1 LKFILNRSEMR
12 PITLLALACL
22 LVASSTA
29 AQSAATATLPSFIL
43 AAPPDTTRQYRFDI
57 PAQPL
62 AEALADFGRQT
73 GLRVEL
79 ANVSDV
85 RTTAVVGSLT
95 APAAL
100 RTLLAGTGFEARFQ
114 DAETVVVGTA
124 RDASTQALTP
134 VVVTADA
141 TRRSRYTARR
151 TMTATRTDAQL
162 RDVPQAISVV
172 DRDLIADQ
180 SMQSMTDVVR
190 YVPGISMGQGEG
202 HRDAPAIRGNSSTA
216 DFFADGVRDDA
227 QYFRDLYNVER
238 VEALKGPNAMIFGR
252 GGGGGVINRVTKE
265 AQWLTTRSFMLEGGS
280 FEHRRAT
287 LDVGDGFG
295 RTFAARLNGMVE
307 DSRQFRDATGLE
319 RHGVT
324 PTATIL
330 AGSTLVKLGYEYFA
344 DRRTVNRGIPSFQG
358 APSSADIET
367 FFGDPDASRSRL
379 VMHAASAM
387 IERAWGGITVRNRSR
402 LVRYDKFYQNIF
414 PGALNAAGTDVS
426 ISAYNNATDRRSVFN
441 QTDVTYALAT
451 GRVRQT
457 FLVGVEL
464 SRQRSDN
471 YRATGYFDGTE
482 TSVLVPFASP
492 TVSRTVEYRQSASD
506 ADNRVEAN
514 VAAAYA
520 QNQVELGSHWQ
531 AIVGLRY
538 DRFALDLHDNRSGE
552 DLTGDDDMISPR
564 VGLVFK
570 PVEPVSVYGT
580 YSISHLPGSG
590 DQFASLTPTTR
601 ALEPER
607 FTNRELGVKWDIR
620 RDLSLTGAWYRLDRT
635 NTAAPDPNSTT
646 RLVQTG
652 RQRSTGHE
660 IGLAGNVTEA
670 WQVAAGYAAQ
680 EARIMSRTSAAAAG
694 ATVPLVPR
702 QTFSLWNRYQIVP
715 RLGAGLG
722 IVHQTKMFAAI
733 DNTVT
738 LPGFTRVD
746 AAAFATLTQMLR
758 AQINVENLLD
768 DRYYPTSHGNNNI
781 APGAP
786 RTVRFSLTLT
796 P

>member
-1 LKFILNRSEMR
+1 MRRSN
-12 PITLLALACL
+12 LVVLACALA
-22 LVASSTA
+22 ASPIA
-29 AQSAATATLPSFIL
+29 AQSRATALSRLTVVVPG
-43 AAPPDTTRQYRFDI
+43 DTARVYRFDI

-62 AEALADFGRQT
+62 AEALRDFGRQS

-79 ANVSDV
+79 ADVSDV
-85 RTTAVVGSLT
+85 RTTSVVGSLT

-100 RTLLAGTGFEARFQ
+100 RTLLVGTGFEARFR

-124 RDASTQALTP
+124 RDTSTQALTP

-141 TRRSRYTARR
+141 TRRARYTARR

-180 SMQSMTDVVR
+180 SMQSMADVVR

-202 HRDAPAIRGNSSTA
+202 HRDAPTIRGNSSTA

-287 LDVGDGFG
+287 LDVGDGVG
-295 RTFAARLNGMVE
+295 RTFAARLNAMVE

-379 VMHAASAM
+379 VMHATSAM
-387 IERAWGGITVRNRSR
+387 IERAWGGITLRNRSR

-426 ISAYNNATDRRSVFN
+426 ISAYNNATDRRSLFN

-457 FLVGVEL
+457 FLVGAEL

-482 TSVLVPFASP
+482 TSILVPFASP

-514 VAAAYA
+514 VAAVHA
-520 QNQVELGSHWQ
+520 QNQIELGSHWQ

-538 DRFALDLHDNRSGE
+538 DRFALDFHDNRSGE
-552 DLTGDDDMISPR
+552 DLTRDDDMFSPR

-570 PVEPVSVYGT
+570 PVAPVSVYGT

-601 ALEPER
+601 ALEPEG

-680 EARIMSRTSAAAAG
+680 EATIVSRTSAAVAG
-694 ATVPLVPR
+694 ASVPLVPR
-702 QTFSLWNRYQIVP
+702 QTFSLWNRYQFVP

-758 AQINVENLLD
+758 AQINIENLLD
-768 DRYYPTSHGNNNI
+768 ERYYPTSHGNNNI

-786 RTVRFSLTLT
+786 RTLRFSLTLT